1 MIMDETPQTALRL
14 RQGAEKS
21 AKTGQ
26 CVLGRFLTGAEK
38 ALAVHQARKSGVR
51 ALFDGGWEEAER
63 VQVCFCPEGDC
74 RVSLCPCGDEA
85 TCDCLYGGNPFAAA
99 AVRTEPAVWLLI
111 TWATKFAKL
120 EHRDLLGSLMALG
133 IDRSMFGDLVMQQD
147 CAYLYALP
155 EVASELQMEWHQA
168 GNTPIRVTQ
177 MEEKPSIIPVRGQM
191 QRTTVASL
199 RMDAVLSAAMGTSR
213 TKAVA
218 LIRQGDVQRNHMP
231 EERPDVQLQE
241 GDLLSIHGFGRVK
254 LDSVIGMT
262 RKEHIAIMVEVFK
275 RDR

>member
-1 MIMDETPQTALRL
+1 MRMDETTQTALRL

-21 AKTGQ
+21 ARTGQ

-38 ALAVHQARKSGVR
+38 ALAVHQARECGVR
-51 ALFDGGWEEAER
+51 ALFDGGWAEAER

-74 RVSLCPCGDEA
+74 RNPLCPHGDGED
-85 TCDCLYGGNPFAAA
+85 CHCLYGENPFAAA
-99 AVRTEPAVWLLI
+99 ALRTEPAVWLSI
-111 TWATKFAKL
+111 TWATRFAKL

-147 CAYLYALP
+147 VAYLYALP
-155 EVASELQMEWHQA
+155 EVARELLVEWHQA
-168 GNTPIRVTQ
+168 GNTTIRVTQ
-177 MEEKPSIIPVRGQM
+177 LDERPNIIPVRGQL
-191 QRTTVASL
+191 QRCTVASL
-199 RMDAVLSAAMGTSR
+199 RMDAVLAAAMNTSR

-241 GDLLSIHGFGRVK
+241 GDLLSIRGFGRVR
-254 LDSVIGMT
+254 LESIMGMT
-262 RKEHIAIMVEVFK
+262 RKEHIAIMAEVFR